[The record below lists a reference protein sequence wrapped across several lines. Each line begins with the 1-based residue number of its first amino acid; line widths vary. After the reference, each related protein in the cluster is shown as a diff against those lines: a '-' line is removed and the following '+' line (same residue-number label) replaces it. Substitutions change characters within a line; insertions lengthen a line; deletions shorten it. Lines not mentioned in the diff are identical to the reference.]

1 MVTKAKTKSKAT
13 KKAGRRASATAK
25 SLRLKR
31 KAAKAT
37 PANISRNG
45 SKPRSRESARQPSK
59 METRRSTVVVP
70 ATSSRST
77 SPERTRSKHFETAIH
92 AYEAGIKLMHAEE
105 FEKAIRCFEDLIA
118 EHPEEQEIQERAKIL
133 ISASEKKI
141 QEKGRAVLRSAED
154 YYNVGIAEL
163 NRRELDAAIQH
174 LQHALKLMPN
184 GDHILYA
191 LATANALQGNR
202 EQALQFLKQSIS
214 YRGENRFLAIRDS
227 DFESLH
233 DDSEFRRLV
242 TPSEK

>member
-1 MVTKAKTKSKAT
+1 MVMKAKVKSKAT
-13 KKAGRRASATAK
+13 KKAGRRASARPK
-25 SLRLKR
+25 SLSLKR
-31 KAAKAT
+31 KGAKVA
-37 PANISRNG
+37 PVSISRNG
-45 SKPRSRESARQPSK
+45 SKPRSRQSVRPPSK
-59 METRRSTVVVP
+59 METRRTSVVV
-70 ATSSRST
+70 ASTSSRST
-77 SPERTRSKHFETAIH
+77 SPERTRSKHFESAIH

-105 FEKAIRCFEDLIA
+105 FEKAIRCFEDLIT
-118 EHPEEQEIQERAKIL
+118 EHPKEQEIQERAKIL

-163 NRRELDAAIQH
+163 NRRELEAALQH
-174 LQHALKLMPN
+174 LQHALKLMPS

-214 YRGENRFLAIRDS
+214 HRGENRFLAIRDS
-227 DFESLH
+227 DFESLQ

-242 TPSEK
+242 TPAEK

>member
-1 MVTKAKTKSKAT
+1 
-13 KKAGRRASATAK
+13 
-25 SLRLKR
+25 
-31 KAAKAT
+31 
-37 PANISRNG
+37 
-45 SKPRSRESARQPSK
+45 
-59 METRRSTVVVP
+59 
-70 ATSSRST
+70 
-77 SPERTRSKHFETAIH
+77 
-92 AYEAGIKLMHAEE
+92 MHAEE
-105 FEKAIRCFEDLIA
+105 FEKAIRCFEDLIT

-141 QEKGRAVLRSAED
+141 QEKDRAVLRSAED

-174 LQHALKLMPN
+174 LQHALKLMPS

-227 DFESLH
+227 DFESLQ

>member
-1 MVTKAKTKSKAT
+1 MVTKAKGKSKAT
-13 KKAGRRASATAK
+13 KKAGRRASAPPK

-31 KAAKAT
+31 KGSKVAS
-37 PANISRNG
+37 ANISRNG

-59 METRRSTVVVP
+59 METRRSSVVVP

-77 SPERTRSKHFETAIH
+77 SPERTRSKHFESAIH

-118 EHPEEQEIQERAKIL
+118 EHPEEQEIQEKD
-133 ISASEKKI
+133 
-141 QEKGRAVLRSAED
+141 RAVLRSAED

-163 NRRELDAAIQH
+163 NRRDLDAAIQH
-174 LQHALKLMPN
+174 LQHALKLMPS

-191 LATANALQGNR
+191 LSTANALQGNR

-214 YRGENRFLAIRDS
+214 HRGENRFLAIRDS
-227 DFESLH
+227 DFESLQ

>member
-1 MVTKAKTKSKAT
+1 MVTKAKAKSKAT
-13 KKAGRRASATAK
+13 KKAGRRASATPK

-31 KAAKAT
+31 KGAKAV
-37 PANISRNG
+37 PAEVSRNG
-45 SKPRSRESARQPSK
+45 SKPRSRQSARQPSK
-59 METRRSTVVVP
+59 MEPRRSSVVVP
-70 ATSSRST
+70 ATSSRI
-77 SPERTRSKHFETAIH
+77 SPERTRSKHFENAIH
-92 AYEAGIKLMHAEE
+92 AYEAGIKFMHAEE

-118 EHPEEQEIQERAKIL
+118 EHPEEQEIQGRAKIL

-141 QEKGRAVLRSAED
+141 QEKDRAVLRSTED

-174 LQHALKLMPN
+174 LQHALKLMPS

-214 YRGENRFLAIRDS
+214 HRGENRFLAIRDS
-227 DFESLH
+227 DFESLQ

-242 TPSEK
+242 TPAEK

>member
-31 KAAKAT
+31 KAPKAT
-37 PANISRNG
+37 PANIARNG
-45 SKPRSRESARQPSK
+45 SKPRSRESVRQPSK
-59 METRRSTVVVP
+59 MEARRSSVVVP

-77 SPERTRSKHFETAIH
+77 SPERTRSKHFENAIH
-92 AYEAGIKLMHAEE
+92 AYEAGIKFMHAEE

-141 QEKGRAVLRSAED
+141 QEKDRAVLRSTED

-174 LQHALKLMPN
+174 LQHALKLMPS

-214 YRGENRFLAIRDS
+214 HRGENRFLAIRDT
-227 DFESLH
+227 DFESLQ